1 MLLGVLASWLILGRR
16 AKMNNVRTS
25 YYEPVKVDYQLQQY
39 PQEVNAEP
47 TVGPQEV
54 NAEPVVRYEL
64 PPVGRPQ
71 H

>member
-1 MLLGVLASWLILGRR
+1 
-16 AKMNNVRTS
+16 MNNVRTS